1 MRHEPSGSCRPAQ
14 QARTMRCPV
23 CQQQVRELSDYFTT
37 SASRSSRCRAC
48 RRAGERLA
56 SRRRVA
62 AMRLLIAAHP
72 EEWTGLLGLVSGRCQ
87 PARDQVAGA
96 VAEGDENG

>member
-23 CQQQVRELSDYFTT
+23 CQQVRELSDYFTT
-37 SASRSSRCRAC
+37 SARRSSRCRAC

>member
-23 CQQQVRELSDYFTT
+23 CQQVRELSDYFTT

-48 RRAGERLA
+48 RRAGARLA

-72 EEWTGLLGLVSGRCQ
+72 EEWTGLLGLVSGRPQ
-87 PARDQVAGA
+87 PARDPVAGT
-96 VAEGDENG
+96 VAEGGGDG